1 MLQIVEIVNGQRG
14 GKKKTSKS
22 YTKKYLRKLS

>member
-14 GKKKTSKS
+14 GKKKKPQRVIP
-22 YTKKYLRKLS
+22 KNIWEN

>member
-14 GKKKTSKS
+14 GKKKPQRVIPKNIWEN
-22 YTKKYLRKLS
+22 